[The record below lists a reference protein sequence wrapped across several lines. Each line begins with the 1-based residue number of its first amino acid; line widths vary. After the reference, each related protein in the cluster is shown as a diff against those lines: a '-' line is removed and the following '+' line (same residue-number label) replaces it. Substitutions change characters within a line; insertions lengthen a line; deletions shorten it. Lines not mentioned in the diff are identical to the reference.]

1 MRPSEALALLWSDID
16 IAGRAVRIE
25 RAVTL
30 GGQIKPTKTK
40 ATRTVRLT
48 VPLAEA
54 LAAWRRSVERV
65 SANAKISS
73 PRYVFPSRSG
83 QPLQPKAIGRR
94 FGALLRKLD
103 LPSSLT
109 LYSLRHTFAS
119 QLLDQGVKP
128 VDVARVMGHKNVI
141 TTLTFYA
148 HAIPQDDTPYLDRL
162 TAARQAAG
170 DLNGDFVRT
179 KTGGDIRNAKKRLAP
194 RAGLEPATP

>member
-1 MRPSEALALLWSDID
+1 VHSRHVSEIAATIGALCRTHRSLGPAQSRRPREACYVISKRHTACDFRYG
-16 IAGRAVRIE
+16 AKRRRHVE
-25 RAVTL
+25 RASA
-30 GGQIKPTKTK
+30 K
-40 ATRTVRLT
+40 AT
-48 VPLAEA
+48 
-54 LAAWRRSVERV
+54 V
-65 SANAKISS
+65 SPPS
-73 PRYVFPSRSG
+73 YVFSSRSG
-83 QPLQPKAIGRR
+83 QPLQPKPIGRR
-94 FGALLRKLD
+94 FRALVRTVG

-128 VDVARVMGHKNVI
+128 VDVARVMGYRNVI

-179 KTGGDIRNAKKRLAP
+179 KTGREIRNTKKRLAP

>member
-1 MRPSEALALLWSDID
+1 MLALRWSDVDID
-16 IAGRAVRIE
+16 RRTLRVE
-25 RAVTL
+25 RAVSL

-40 ATRTVRLT
+40 AARTVPLT

-54 LAAWRRSVERV
+54 LAAWRRRVERACAKTKV
-65 SANAKISS
+65 SLPA
-73 PRYVFPSRSG
+73 YVFPSRSG
-83 QPLQPKAIGRR
+83 QLLQAKPIGRR
-94 FGALLRKLD
+94 FRTLLRKAD

-128 VDVARVMGHKNVI
+128 VNVARVMGHKNVT

-148 HAIPQDDTPYLDRL
+148 HAIPQDDTPDIDRL

-179 KTGGDIRNAKKRLAP
+179 KQQRKIKNAGKVW
-194 RAGLEPATP
+194 